1 MSYIRKLDQ
10 GEPLDV
16 AYYDGYHRGHR
27 DTARM
32 LARRS
37 LAYLLV
43 GAFFGA
49 ATIFMAFNA
58 GVIDRIGASPIV
70 EDPALS
76 QDKPDEYVRVV
87 NWAKRYTVGI
97 VSKSPD
103 RIGRTWSGWHSRIP
117 GQQHIGS
124 GVILTEDGYIL
135 TNAHVIPA
143 DAAQLSVV
151 LGDDLYEA
159 RFVGHRPEYDL
170 AVIKINATGLV
181 PASLG
186 DSDNTVQGDVV
197 IALGSPHGLFH
208 TATEGIIS
216 YAGRRTTVPGTA
228 VRNYLQTSAA
238 INPGNSGGPLVD
250 MTGRVVGINTWRLGG
265 RGGEATEGVGFAIPI
280 NTARRVFEAIIRT
293 DDPERDS
300 ELSSLP
306 RSLQS
311 AFLGVSVDV
320 SPRGAAQE
328 DAGARIDDIIYGTA
342 ADRAGL
348 KAGDVIVDI
357 GGQAVRNIHDLRAA
371 LAGRQPG
378 DVVALTYER
387 AGTPNTI
394 EITLG
399 D

>member
-1 MSYIRKLDQ
+1 MAAFRKLDPN
-10 GEPLDV
+10 EPAEV

-43 GAFFGA
+43 GSFFGA
-49 ATIFMAFNA
+49 ATMFLAFNA
-58 GVIDRIGASPIV
+58 GMLDRIGATPVV
-70 EDPALS
+70 EDPALV
-76 QDKPDEYVRVV
+76 QEKPTEYTNVI

-97 VSKSPD
+97 VATTPD
-103 RIGRTWSGWHSRIP
+103 RVGQSWRGSMRIP
-117 GQQHIGS
+117 GQRHIGS
-124 GVILTEDGYIL
+124 GVVLTEDGYIL
-135 TNAHVIPA
+135 TNAHVIPS
-143 DAAQLSVV
+143 DATQLSVV

-170 AVIKINATGLV
+170 AVIKINARGLV

-186 DSDNTVQGDVV
+186 DSDKTVQGDVV

-216 YAGRRTTVPGTA
+216 YAGRRSTAPGTL

-250 MTGRVVGINTWRLGG
+250 MTGRVVGINTWRLAGQG
-265 RGGEATEGVGFAIPI
+265 PDAAEGVGFAIPI

-293 DDPERDS
+293 DDRDRDS
-300 ELSSLP
+300 AISSLP

-311 AFLGVSVDV
+311 AFLGVSIDDTWR
-320 SPRGAAQE
+320 PEPGE
-328 DAGARIDDIIYGTA
+328 EGARIGSVIFGTA

-348 KAGDVIVDI
+348 LAGDIITDV
-357 GGQAVRNIHDLRAA
+357 GGQGVGGMADLRSA

-378 DVVALTYER
+378 ETVSLTYMR
-387 AGTPNTI
+387 NGINHTI

-399 D
+399 E

>member
-10 GEPLDV
+10 GEPLEV

-58 GVIDRIGASPIV
+58 GVIDRIGATPIV
-70 EDPALS
+70 EDPALT
-76 QDKPDEYVRVV
+76 QDKPDEYVRVIE
-87 NWAKRYTVGI
+87 WAKRYTVGI

-103 RIGRTWSGWHSRIP
+103 RFGRTWGGVARIP

-135 TNAHVIPA
+135 TNAHVIPS
-143 DAAQLSVV
+143 DATQLSVV

-186 DSDNTVQGDVV
+186 DSDKTVQGDVV
-197 IALGSPHGLFH
+197 IALGSPQGLFH

-216 YAGRRTTVPGTA
+216 YSGRRTAVPGTL

-265 RGGEATEGVGFAIPI
+265 HGSDATEGVGFAIPI
-280 NTARRVFEAIIRT
+280 NTARRVFEAIINT
-293 DDPERDS
+293 DDSERDNEIS
-300 ELSSLP
+300 ARPSSL
-306 RSLQS
+306 LS
-311 AFLGVSVDV
+311 AFLGVSVLQQ
-320 SPRGAAQE
+320 STHPNGAL
-328 DAGARIDDIIYGTA
+328 IDSVIYGTA

-348 KAGDVIVDI
+348 KAGDVIVDV
-357 GGQAVRNIHDLRAA
+357 GGQSVRGFNDLRAA

-378 DVVALTYER
+378 EVVALTYER
-387 AGTPNTI
+387 EGNPHTI